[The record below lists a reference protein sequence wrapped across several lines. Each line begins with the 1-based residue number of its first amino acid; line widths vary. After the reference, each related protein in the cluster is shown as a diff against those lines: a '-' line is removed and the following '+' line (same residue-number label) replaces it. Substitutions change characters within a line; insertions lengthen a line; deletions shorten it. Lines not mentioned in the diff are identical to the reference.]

1 MDFNDYCKST
11 KFDSASKTASTKF
24 QNDVKTQNST
34 GQIDEQNIRQTLNK
48 YQGMSQSDLMQEL
61 IKETNKQ
68 KQSGKLNDQKLA
80 ELSSQLKPMLDDN
93 QKTKLDEIL
102 KMLR

>member
-11 KFDSASKTASTKF
+11 KFDSASKTASAKF

-68 KQSGKLNDQKLA
+68 KQNGKLNDQKLA
-80 ELSSQLKPMLDDN
+80 ELGSQLNPMLDDN